1 MIRENFL
8 EEINVLLV
16 FVFRRFLDFCF
27 SISIIETDFLLRKTI
42 VFDFDLV
49 LIAEDVRDFD
59 LDSSVLR

>member
-8 EEINVLLV
+8 KEINVLLV
-16 FVFRRFLDFCF
+16 FVFRRFLDFCS

-42 VFDFDLV
+42 VFDFDSV

-59 LDSSVLR
+59 IASSVLR